1 MKTSRQLN
9 ALIRNMAKDKN
20 INAQIIL
27 RNFMLERLLERI
39 SLSAYKENLILKGG
53 MLVAA
58 MVGLDTRSTMDMDT
72 TLQGYPMT
80 EDSIRSVFTDILAVP
95 VDDSVTLT
103 LKKLEEIHDEAE
115 YSGMRV
121 TLEMLLDETRQTL
134 KVDITTGDPI
144 TPSAVSYAF
153 KLLFED
159 RTIDI
164 KAYTLETVLAEKLET
179 IFSRST
185 ANTRMRDF
193 YDVYILTKT
202 RKNEITDSVLESAY
216 ERTVR
221 KRGSEFLL
229 KNDIR
234 KTINELAD
242 SADMQKLW
250 MRYQRKY
257 TYADDITWQ
266 DTVNAVMDLYTNGI
280 ARSDQQSIDL
290 QMNF

>member
-9 ALIRNMAKDKN
+9 ALIRNMAKDKC

-39 SLSAYKENLILKGG
+39 SLSPYRENLILKGG

-58 MVGLDTRSTMDMDT
+58 MVGLDTRATMDMDT
-72 TLQGYPMT
+72 TLKGYPLT
-80 EDSIRSVFTDILAVP
+80 DESVRSVFTDILAVP
-95 VDDSVTLT
+95 VEDHVTLT

-115 YSGMRV
+115 YSGIRV

-144 TPSAVSYAF
+144 TPAAVDYSF
-153 KLLFED
+153 RLLFED
-159 RTIDI
+159 RSIQI
-164 KAYTLETVLAEKLET
+164 KAYNLETVLAEKLET

-193 YDVYILTKT
+193 YDVYVLWHTRRSDINLSILK
-202 RKNEITDSVLESAY
+202 EAF

-221 KRGSEFLL
+221 KRESDFLL
-229 KNDIR
+229 RGGIPESAEALSGSKEM
-234 KTINELAD
+234 KEL
-242 SADMQKLW
+242 W
-250 MRYQRKY
+250 TRYQKKY
-257 TYADDITWQ
+257 TYADDIAWQ
-266 DTVNAVMDLYTNGI
+266 DAVAAAKELYENAMAVTEV
-280 ARSDQQSIDL
+280 
-290 QMNF
+290 

>member
-9 ALIRNMAKDKN
+9 ALIRNMAKDKS

-39 SLSAYKENLILKGG
+39 SLSPYRENLILKGG

-58 MVGLDTRSTMDMDT
+58 MVGLDTRATMDMDT
-72 TLQGYPMT
+72 TLKGYPLT
-80 EDSIRSVFTDILAVP
+80 EESVRSVFTDILAVP
-95 VDDSVTLT
+95 VEDHVTLT

-115 YSGMRV
+115 YSGIRV

-144 TPSAVSYAF
+144 TPAAVDYSF
-153 KLLFED
+153 RLLFED
-159 RTIDI
+159 RSIQI
-164 KAYTLETVLAEKLET
+164 KAYNLETVLAEKLET

-193 YDVYILTKT
+193 YDVYVLWNT
-202 RKNEITDSVLESAY
+202 RRSDIRFPVMKEAF

-221 KRGSEFLL
+221 KRESDFLL
-229 KNDIR
+229 RGGIPESAEALSGSKEM
-234 KTINELAD
+234 KEL
-242 SADMQKLW
+242 W
-250 MRYQRKY
+250 TRYQKKY
-257 TYADDITWQ
+257 TYADDIAWE
-266 DTVNAVMDLYTNGI
+266 DAVAAAKELYENAMAVTEV
-280 ARSDQQSIDL
+280 
-290 QMNF
+290 

>member
-9 ALIRNMAKDKN
+9 ALIRNMAKDKS

-39 SLSAYKENLILKGG
+39 SLSPYRENLILKGG

-58 MVGLDTRSTMDMDT
+58 MVGLDTRATMDMDT
-72 TLQGYPMT
+72 TLKGYPLT
-80 EDSIRSVFTDILAVP
+80 EESVRSVFTDILAVP
-95 VDDSVTLT
+95 VEDHVTLT

-115 YSGMRV
+115 YSGIRV

-144 TPSAVSYAF
+144 TPAAVDYSF
-153 KLLFED
+153 RLLFED
-159 RTIDI
+159 RSIQI
-164 KAYTLETVLAEKLET
+164 KAYNLETVLAEKLET

-193 YDVYILTKT
+193 YDVYVLWHTRRSDINLSILK
-202 RKNEITDSVLESAY
+202 EAF

-221 KRGSEFLL
+221 KRESDFLL
-229 KNDIR
+229 RGGIPESAEALSGSKEM
-234 KTINELAD
+234 KEL
-242 SADMQKLW
+242 W
-250 MRYQRKY
+250 TRYQKKY
-257 TYADDITWQ
+257 TYADDIAWE
-266 DTVNAVMDLYTNGI
+266 DAVAAAKELYENAMAVTEV
-280 ARSDQQSIDL
+280 
-290 QMNF
+290 

>member
-9 ALIRNMAKDKN
+9 ALIRNMAKDKS

-39 SLSAYKENLILKGG
+39 SLSPYRENLILKGG

-58 MVGLDTRSTMDMDT
+58 MVGLDTRATMDMDT
-72 TLQGYPMT
+72 TLKGYPLT
-80 EDSIRSVFTDILAVP
+80 EESVRSVFTDILAVP
-95 VDDSVTLT
+95 VEDHVALT

-115 YSGMRV
+115 YSGIRV

-144 TPSAVSYAF
+144 TPAAVDYSF
-153 KLLFED
+153 RLLFED
-159 RTIDI
+159 RSIQI
-164 KAYTLETVLAEKLET
+164 KAYNLETVLAEKLET

-193 YDVYILTKT
+193 YDVHVLWHT
-202 RKNEITDSVLESAY
+202 RRNDIRLPVMKEAF

-221 KRGSEFLL
+221 KRGSDFLL
-229 KNDIR
+229 RGGIPEGAEALSGSR
-234 KTINELAD
+234 KMQEL
-242 SADMQKLW
+242 W
-250 MRYQRKY
+250 TRYQKKY
-257 TYADDITWQ
+257 SYADDIAWE
-266 DTVNAVMDLYTNGI
+266 DAVAAAKGLYENAMAVTEK
-280 ARSDQQSIDL
+280 
-290 QMNF
+290 

>member
-9 ALIRNMAKDKN
+9 ALIRNMAKDKS

-39 SLSAYKENLILKGG
+39 SLSPYRENLILKGG

-58 MVGLDTRSTMDMDT
+58 MVGLDTRATMDMDT
-72 TLQGYPMT
+72 TLKGYPLT
-80 EDSIRSVFTDILAVP
+80 EESVRSVFTDILAVP
-95 VDDSVTLT
+95 VEDHVTLT

-115 YSGMRV
+115 YSGIRV

-144 TPSAVSYAF
+144 TPAAVDYSF
-153 KLLFED
+153 RLLFED
-159 RTIDI
+159 RSIQI
-164 KAYTLETVLAEKLET
+164 KAYNLETVLAEKLET

-193 YDVYILTKT
+193 YDVYVLWNT
-202 RKNEITDSVLESAY
+202 RRSDISLPVLKEAF

-221 KRGSEFLL
+221 KRESNFLL
-229 KNDIR
+229 RGGIR
-234 KTINELAD
+234 EGAEALSGSKEMREL
-242 SADMQKLW
+242 W
-250 MRYQRKY
+250 TRYQKKY
-257 TYADDITWQ
+257 SYADDITWE
-266 DTVNAVMDLYTNGI
+266 DAVGAAKELYESTM
-280 ARSDQQSIDL
+280 AVTEK
-290 QMNF
+290 

>member
-9 ALIRNMAKDKN
+9 ALIRNMAKDKS

-39 SLSAYKENLILKGG
+39 SLSPYRENLILKGG

-58 MVGLDTRSTMDMDT
+58 MVGLDTRATMDMDT
-72 TLQGYPMT
+72 TLKGYPLT
-80 EDSIRSVFTDILAVP
+80 EESVRSVFAGILAVP
-95 VDDSVTLT
+95 VEDHVTLT

-115 YSGMRV
+115 YSGIRV

-144 TPSAVSYAF
+144 TPAAVDYSF
-153 KLLFED
+153 RLLFED
-159 RTIDI
+159 RSIQI
-164 KAYTLETVLAEKLET
+164 KAYNLETVLAEKLET

-193 YDVYILTKT
+193 YDVYVLWHTRRSDINLSILK
-202 RKNEITDSVLESAY
+202 EAF

-221 KRGSEFLL
+221 KRESDFLL
-229 KNDIR
+229 RGGIPESAEALSGSKEM
-234 KTINELAD
+234 KEL
-242 SADMQKLW
+242 W
-250 MRYQRKY
+250 TRYQKKY
-257 TYADDITWQ
+257 TYADDIAWQ
-266 DTVNAVMDLYTNGI
+266 DAVAAAKELYENAMAVTEV
-280 ARSDQQSIDL
+280 
-290 QMNF
+290 

>member
-9 ALIRNMAKDKN
+9 ALIRNMAKDKS

-39 SLSAYKENLILKGG
+39 SLSPYRENLILKGG

-58 MVGLDTRSTMDMDT
+58 MVGLDTRATMDMDT
-72 TLQGYPMT
+72 TLKGYPLT
-80 EDSIRSVFTDILAVP
+80 DESVRSVFTDILAVP
-95 VDDSVTLT
+95 VEDHVTLT

-115 YSGMRV
+115 YSGIRV

-144 TPSAVSYAF
+144 TPAAVDYSF
-153 KLLFED
+153 RLLFED
-159 RTIDI
+159 RSIQI
-164 KAYTLETVLAEKLET
+164 KAYNLETVLAEKLET

-193 YDVYILTKT
+193 YDVYVLWHTRRSDINLSILK
-202 RKNEITDSVLESAY
+202 EAF

-221 KRGSEFLL
+221 KRESDFLL
-229 KNDIR
+229 RGGIPESAEALSGSKEM
-234 KTINELAD
+234 KEL
-242 SADMQKLW
+242 W
-250 MRYQRKY
+250 TRYQKKY
-257 TYADDITWQ
+257 TYADDIAWE
-266 DTVNAVMDLYTNGI
+266 DAVAAAKELYENAMAVTEV
-280 ARSDQQSIDL
+280 
-290 QMNF
+290 

>member
-9 ALIRNMAKDKN
+9 ALIRNMAKDKS

-39 SLSAYKENLILKGG
+39 SLSPYRENLILKGG

-58 MVGLDTRSTMDMDT
+58 MVGLDTRATMDMDT
-72 TLQGYPMT
+72 TLKGYPLT
-80 EDSIRSVFTDILAVP
+80 DESVRSVFTDILAVP
-95 VDDSVTLT
+95 VEDHVTLT

-115 YSGMRV
+115 YSGIRV

-144 TPSAVSYAF
+144 TPAAVDYSF
-153 KLLFED
+153 RLLFED
-159 RTIDI
+159 RSIQI
-164 KAYTLETVLAEKLET
+164 KAYNLETVLAEKLET

-193 YDVYILTKT
+193 YDVYVLWHTRRSDINLSILK
-202 RKNEITDSVLESAY
+202 EAF

-221 KRGSEFLL
+221 KRESDFLL
-229 KNDIR
+229 RGGIPESAEALSGSKEM
-234 KTINELAD
+234 KEL
-242 SADMQKLW
+242 W
-250 MRYQRKY
+250 TRYQKKY
-257 TYADDITWQ
+257 TYADDIAWQ
-266 DTVNAVMDLYTNGI
+266 DAVAAAKELYENAMAVTEV
-280 ARSDQQSIDL
+280 
-290 QMNF
+290 

>member
-9 ALIRNMAKDKN
+9 ALIRNMAKDKS

-39 SLSAYKENLILKGG
+39 SLSPYRENLILKGG

-58 MVGLDTRSTMDMDT
+58 MVGLDTRATMDMDT
-72 TLQGYPMT
+72 TLKGYPLT
-80 EDSIRSVFTDILAVP
+80 EESVRSVFAGILAVP
-95 VDDSVTLT
+95 VEDHVTLT

-115 YSGMRV
+115 YSGIRV

-144 TPSAVSYAF
+144 TPAAVDYSF
-153 KLLFED
+153 RLLFED
-159 RTIDI
+159 RSIQI
-164 KAYTLETVLAEKLET
+164 KAYNLETVLAEKLET

-193 YDVYILTKT
+193 YDVYVLWHTRRSDINLSILK
-202 RKNEITDSVLESAY
+202 EAF

-221 KRGSEFLL
+221 KRESDFLL
-229 KNDIR
+229 RGGIPESAEALPGSKEM
-234 KTINELAD
+234 KEL
-242 SADMQKLW
+242 W
-250 MRYQRKY
+250 TRYQKKY
-257 TYADDITWQ
+257 TYADDIAWE
-266 DTVNAVMDLYTNGI
+266 DAVAAAKELYENAMAVTEV
-280 ARSDQQSIDL
+280 
-290 QMNF
+290 

>member
-9 ALIRNMAKDKN
+9 ALIRNMAKDKS

-39 SLSAYKENLILKGG
+39 SLSPYRENLILKGG

-58 MVGLDTRSTMDMDT
+58 MVGLDTRATMDMDT
-72 TLQGYPMT
+72 TLKGYPLT
-80 EDSIRSVFTDILAVP
+80 EESVRSVFADILAVP
-95 VDDSVTLT
+95 VEDHVTLT

-115 YSGMRV
+115 YSGIRV

-144 TPSAVSYAF
+144 TPAAVDYSF
-153 KLLFED
+153 RLLFED
-159 RTIDI
+159 RSIQI
-164 KAYTLETVLAEKLET
+164 KAYNLETVLAEKLET

-193 YDVYILTKT
+193 YDVYVLWNT
-202 RKNEITDSVLESAY
+202 RRSDISLPVLKEAF

-221 KRGSEFLL
+221 KRESNFLL
-229 KNDIR
+229 RGGIR
-234 KTINELAD
+234 EGAEALSGSKEMREL
-242 SADMQKLW
+242 W
-250 MRYQRKY
+250 TRYQKKY
-257 TYADDITWQ
+257 SYADDITWE
-266 DTVNAVMDLYTNGI
+266 DAVGAAKELYESTM
-280 ARSDQQSIDL
+280 AVTEK
-290 QMNF
+290 

>member
-9 ALIRNMAKDKN
+9 ALIRNMAKDKS

-39 SLSAYKENLILKGG
+39 SLSPYRENLILKGG

-58 MVGLDTRSTMDMDT
+58 MVGLDTRATMDMDT
-72 TLQGYPMT
+72 TLKGYPLT
-80 EDSIRSVFTDILAVP
+80 EESVRSVFTDILAVP
-95 VDDSVTLT
+95 VEDHVTLT

-115 YSGMRV
+115 YSGIRV

-144 TPSAVSYAF
+144 TPAAVDYSF
-153 KLLFED
+153 RLLFED
-159 RTIDI
+159 RSIQI
-164 KAYTLETVLAEKLET
+164 KAYNLETVLAEKLET

-193 YDVYILTKT
+193 YDVYVLWHT
-202 RKNEITDSVLESAY
+202 RRNDISLPVLKEAF

-221 KRGSEFLL
+221 KRESDFLL
-229 KNDIR
+229 RGGITEGAEALSGSKEMR
-234 KTINELAD
+234 EL
-242 SADMQKLW
+242 W
-250 MRYQRKY
+250 TRYQKKY
-257 TYADDITWQ
+257 SYADDIAWE
-266 DTVNAVMDLYTNGI
+266 DAVAAAKQLYKSAMAVTEK
-280 ARSDQQSIDL
+280 
-290 QMNF
+290 

>member
-9 ALIRNMAKDKN
+9 ALIRNMAKDKS

-39 SLSAYKENLILKGG
+39 SLSPYRENLILKGG

-58 MVGLDTRSTMDMDT
+58 MVGLDTRATMDMDT
-72 TLQGYPMT
+72 TLKGYPLT
-80 EDSIRSVFTDILAVP
+80 EESVRSVFADILAVP
-95 VDDSVTLT
+95 VEDHVTLT

-115 YSGMRV
+115 YSGIRV

-144 TPSAVSYAF
+144 TPAAVDYSF
-153 KLLFED
+153 RLLFED
-159 RTIDI
+159 RSIQI
-164 KAYTLETVLAEKLET
+164 KAYNLETVLAEKLET

-193 YDVYILTKT
+193 YDVYVLWHT
-202 RKNEITDSVLESAY
+202 RRSDISLPVLKKAF

-221 KRGSEFLL
+221 KRGSDFLL
-229 KNDIR
+229 RGGIQEGAEALSGNKEMQ
-234 KTINELAD
+234 EL
-242 SADMQKLW
+242 W
-250 MRYQRKY
+250 TRYQKKY
-257 TYADDITWQ
+257 SYADDIAWE
-266 DTVNAVMDLYTNGI
+266 DAVAAAKGLYENAI
-280 ARSDQQSIDL
+280 AVTEK
-290 QMNF
+290 

>member
-9 ALIRNMAKDKN
+9 ALIRNMAKDKS

-39 SLSAYKENLILKGG
+39 SLSPYRENLILKGG

-58 MVGLDTRSTMDMDT
+58 MVGLDTRATMDMDT
-72 TLQGYPMT
+72 TLKGYPLT
-80 EDSIRSVFTDILAVP
+80 EESVRSVFTDILAVP
-95 VDDSVTLT
+95 VEDHVTLT

-115 YSGMRV
+115 YSGIRV

-144 TPSAVSYAF
+144 TPAAVDYSF
-153 KLLFED
+153 RLLFED
-159 RTIDI
+159 RSIQI
-164 KAYTLETVLAEKLET
+164 KAYNLETVLAEKLET

-193 YDVYILTKT
+193 YDVYVLWHT
-202 RKNEITDSVLESAY
+202 RRNNISLPVLKEAF

-221 KRGSEFLL
+221 KRESDFLL
-229 KNDIR
+229 RGGITEGAEALSGSKEMR
-234 KTINELAD
+234 EL
-242 SADMQKLW
+242 W
-250 MRYQRKY
+250 TRYQKKY
-257 TYADDITWQ
+257 SYADDIAWE
-266 DTVNAVMDLYTNGI
+266 DAVAAAKQLYKSAMAVTEK
-280 ARSDQQSIDL
+280 
-290 QMNF
+290 

>member
-9 ALIRNMAKDKN
+9 ALIRNMAKDKS

-39 SLSAYKENLILKGG
+39 SLSPYRENLILKGG

-58 MVGLDTRSTMDMDT
+58 MVGLDTRATMDMDT
-72 TLQGYPMT
+72 TLKGYPLT
-80 EDSIRSVFTDILAVP
+80 EESVRSVFTDILAVP
-95 VDDSVTLT
+95 VEDHVTLT

-115 YSGMRV
+115 YSGIRV

-144 TPSAVSYAF
+144 TPAAVDYSF
-153 KLLFED
+153 RLLFED
-159 RTIDI
+159 RSIQI
-164 KAYTLETVLAEKLET
+164 KAYNLETVLAEKLET

-193 YDVYILTKT
+193 YDVYVLWHTRRSDINLSILK
-202 RKNEITDSVLESAY
+202 EAF

-221 KRGSEFLL
+221 KRESDFLL
-229 KNDIR
+229 RGGIPESAEALPGSKEM
-234 KTINELAD
+234 KEL
-242 SADMQKLW
+242 W
-250 MRYQRKY
+250 TRYQKKY
-257 TYADDITWQ
+257 TYADDIAWQ
-266 DTVNAVMDLYTNGI
+266 DAVAAAKELYENAMAVTEV
-280 ARSDQQSIDL
+280 
-290 QMNF
+290 

>member
-9 ALIRNMAKDKN
+9 ALIRNMAKDKS

-39 SLSAYKENLILKGG
+39 SLSPYRENLILKGG

-58 MVGLDTRSTMDMDT
+58 MVGLDTRATMDMDT
-72 TLQGYPMT
+72 TLKGYPLT
-80 EDSIRSVFTDILAVP
+80 EESVRSVFADILAVP
-95 VDDSVTLT
+95 VEDHVTLT

-115 YSGMRV
+115 YSGIRV

-144 TPSAVSYAF
+144 TPAAVDYSF
-153 KLLFED
+153 RLLFED
-159 RTIDI
+159 RSIQI
-164 KAYTLETVLAEKLET
+164 KAYNLETVLAEKLET

-193 YDVYILTKT
+193 YDVYVLWNT
-202 RKNEITDSVLESAY
+202 RRSDIRFPVMKEAF

-221 KRGSEFLL
+221 KRESDFLL
-229 KNDIR
+229 RGGIPESAEALSGSKEM
-234 KTINELAD
+234 KEL
-242 SADMQKLW
+242 W
-250 MRYQRKY
+250 TRYQKKY
-257 TYADDITWQ
+257 TYADDIAWE
-266 DTVNAVMDLYTNGI
+266 DAVAAAKELYENAMAVTEV
-280 ARSDQQSIDL
+280 
-290 QMNF
+290 

>member
-9 ALIRNMAKDKN
+9 ALIRNMAKDKC

-39 SLSAYKENLILKGG
+39 SLSPYRESLILKGG

-58 MVGLDTRSTMDMDT
+58 MVGLDTRATMDMDT
-72 TLQGYPMT
+72 TLKGYPLT
-80 EDSIRSVFTDILAVP
+80 EESVRSVFTDILAVP
-95 VDDSVTLT
+95 VEDHVTLT

-115 YSGMRV
+115 YSGIRV

-144 TPSAVSYAF
+144 TPAAVDYSF
-153 KLLFED
+153 RLLFED
-159 RTIDI
+159 RSIQI
-164 KAYTLETVLAEKLET
+164 KAYNLETVLAEKLET

-193 YDVYILTKT
+193 YDVYVLWHTRRSDINLSILK
-202 RKNEITDSVLESAY
+202 EAF

-221 KRGSEFLL
+221 KRESDFLL
-229 KNDIR
+229 RGGIPESAEALSGSKEM
-234 KTINELAD
+234 KEL
-242 SADMQKLW
+242 W
-250 MRYQRKY
+250 TRYQKKY
-257 TYADDITWQ
+257 TYADDIAWE
-266 DTVNAVMDLYTNGI
+266 DAVAAAKELYENAMAVTEV
-280 ARSDQQSIDL
+280 
-290 QMNF
+290 

>member
-9 ALIRNMAKDKN
+9 ALIRNMAKDKS

-39 SLSAYKENLILKGG
+39 SLSPYRENLILKGG

-58 MVGLDTRSTMDMDT
+58 MVGLDTRATMDMDT
-72 TLQGYPMT
+72 TLKGYPLT
-80 EDSIRSVFTDILAVP
+80 EESVRSVFAGILAVP
-95 VDDSVTLT
+95 VEDHVTLT

-115 YSGMRV
+115 YSGIRV

-144 TPSAVSYAF
+144 TPAAVDYSF
-153 KLLFED
+153 RLLFED
-159 RTIDI
+159 RSIQI
-164 KAYTLETVLAEKLET
+164 KAYNLETVLAEKLET

-193 YDVYILTKT
+193 YDVYVLWHTRRSDINLSILK
-202 RKNEITDSVLESAY
+202 EAF

-221 KRGSEFLL
+221 KRESDFLL
-229 KNDIR
+229 RGGIPESAEALPGSKEM
-234 KTINELAD
+234 KEL
-242 SADMQKLW
+242 W
-250 MRYQRKY
+250 TRYQKKY
-257 TYADDITWQ
+257 TYADDIAWQ
-266 DTVNAVMDLYTNGI
+266 DAVAAAKELYENAMAVTEV
-280 ARSDQQSIDL
+280 
-290 QMNF
+290 

>member
-9 ALIRNMAKDKN
+9 ALIRNMAKDKC

-39 SLSAYKENLILKGG
+39 SLSPYRENLILKGG

-58 MVGLDTRSTMDMDT
+58 MVGLDTRATMDMDT
-72 TLQGYPMT
+72 TLTGYPLT
-80 EDSIRSVFTDILAVP
+80 EESVRSVFADILAIP
-95 VDDSVTLT
+95 VEDHVALT

-115 YSGMRV
+115 YSGIRV

-144 TPSAVSYAF
+144 TPAAVDYSF
-153 KLLFED
+153 RLLFED
-159 RTIDI
+159 RSIQI
-164 KAYTLETVLAEKLET
+164 KAYNLETVLAEKLET

-193 YDVYILTKT
+193 YDVYVLWHT
-202 RKNEITDSVLESAY
+202 RRSDISLPVLKEAF

-221 KRGSEFLL
+221 KRGSDFLL
-229 KNDIR
+229 RGGIQEGAEALSGNKEMQ
-234 KTINELAD
+234 EL
-242 SADMQKLW
+242 W
-250 MRYQRKY
+250 TRYQKKY
-257 TYADDITWQ
+257 SYADDIAWE
-266 DTVNAVMDLYTNGI
+266 DAVAAAKGLYENAI
-280 ARSDQQSIDL
+280 AVTEK
-290 QMNF
+290 

>member
-9 ALIRNMAKDKN
+9 ALIRNMAKDKC

-39 SLSAYKENLILKGG
+39 SLSPYRENLILKGG

-58 MVGLDTRSTMDMDT
+58 MVGLDTRATMDMDT
-72 TLQGYPMT
+72 TLTGYPLT
-80 EDSIRSVFTDILAVP
+80 EESVRSVFADILAIP
-95 VDDSVTLT
+95 VEDHVALT

-115 YSGMRV
+115 YSGIRV

-144 TPSAVSYAF
+144 TPAAVDYSF
-153 KLLFED
+153 RLLFED
-159 RTIDI
+159 RSIQI
-164 KAYTLETVLAEKLET
+164 KAYNLETVLAEKLET

-193 YDVYILTKT
+193 YDVYVLWHTRRSDINLSILK
-202 RKNEITDSVLESAY
+202 EAF

-221 KRGSEFLL
+221 KRESDFLL
-229 KNDIR
+229 RGGIPESAEALSGSKEM
-234 KTINELAD
+234 KEL
-242 SADMQKLW
+242 W
-250 MRYQRKY
+250 TRYQKKY
-257 TYADDITWQ
+257 TYADDIAWE
-266 DTVNAVMDLYTNGI
+266 DAVAAAKELYENAMAVTEV
-280 ARSDQQSIDL
+280 
-290 QMNF
+290 